1 MNKDFINIKEQII
14 LNQIKDIL
22 EDNSITSTLIES
34 SSYIP
39 YNVLVTTIDEIN
51 FNTMYLPVEEDL
63 FRSIRLLQHYATIL
77 EEIPKEL
84 EIEINDLIKAHNK
97 QIPLGFFYVT
107 DENELSF
114 KYVISIPR
122 FDPINAD
129 QYGEMFMVLQQSVI
143 QIKNKF
149 LQFISGVL
157 SFEQALN

>member
-1 MNKDFINIKEQII
+1 MTKDFINIKEQIL

-22 EDNSITSTLIES
+22 NDNSIIATLIES
-34 SSYIP
+34 SLYIP

-51 FNTMYLPVEEDL
+51 FNIMYLPVEEDL
-63 FRSIRLLQHYATIL
+63 FRSIRLLQHYATIV
-77 EEIPKEL
+77 EEIPQQLEL
-84 EIEINDLIKAHNK
+84 GINELIKEHNK

-122 FDPINAD
+122 FDPVNAD

-149 LQFISGVL
+149 LQFISGEI
-157 SFEQALN
+157 SYDQALD

>member
-1 MNKDFINIKEQII
+1 MNKDFIDIKEQIL

-22 EDNSITSTLIES
+22 NENSIVSTLIES

-51 FNTMYLPVEEDL
+51 FNIMYLPVEEDL
-63 FRSIRLLQHYATIL
+63 FRSIRLLQHYATIV
-77 EEIPKEL
+77 EDIPKEL
-84 EIEINDLIKAHNK
+84 DSEINELIKAHNK
-97 QIPLGFFYVT
+97 HIPLGFFYVT

-122 FDPINAD
+122 FDPVNAD

-149 LQFISGVL
+149 LQFISGEI
-157 SFEQALN
+157 SYDQALD

>member
-51 FNTMYLPVEEDL
+51 FNIMYLPVEEDL
-63 FRSIRLLQHYATIL
+63 FRSIRLLQHYATIV
-77 EEIPKEL
+77 EDIPKEF
-84 EIEINDLIKAHNK
+84 ESEINELIKAHNK

-122 FDPINAD
+122 FDPVNAD

-149 LQFISGVL
+149 LQFISGEL
-157 SFEQALN
+157 SYEQALD

>member
-1 MNKDFINIKEQII
+1 MNKDFINIKEQIL

-149 LQFISGVL
+149 LQFISGEL
-157 SFEQALN
+157 TFEQALN

>member
-39 YNVLVTTIDEIN
+39 YNVLVSTIDEIN

-129 QYGEMFMVLQQSVI
+129 QYCEMFMVLQQSVI

-149 LQFISGVL
+149 LQFISGEL
-157 SFEQALN
+157 SFEQAIN

>member
-39 YNVLVTTIDEIN
+39 YNVLVSTIDEIN

-149 LQFISGVL
+149 LQFISGEL
-157 SFEQALN
+157 TFEQALN